1 MLRTAA
7 RSTLFAALSIGL
19 VSLAGL
25 SACGGDDGEPDAAGA
40 TCEDYCTRLQSNC
53 AGANAQY
60 TSRDQCIASCA
71 SYPQGAPDD
80 QSGNSLEC
88 RNYHAGAALGA
99 PGTHC
104 VHAGPGGAGQCGSN
118 CEGFCQLVMATC
130 TDALE
135 VYGSVT
141 ACLTACGGFDDTEA
155 FDVSDVAGDTLA
167 CRIYHATVATQ
178 DANTHCEHTAP
189 VSATCVAP

>member
-1 MLRTAA
+1 MRTVASA
-7 RSTLFAALSIGL
+7 LLFAASLLL
-19 VSLAGL
+19 V
-25 SACGGDDGEPDAAGA
+25 ACGGDDDDGTPDASLA
-40 TCEDYCTRLQSNC
+40 TCEDYCDRLQANC

-60 TSRDQCIASCA
+60 TSRDQCLESCA
-71 SYPQGAPDD
+71 SYPQGEAGAT
-80 QSGNSLEC
+80 SGNSLEC

-104 VHAGPGGAGQCGSN
+104 VHAGPGGAGQCGAN
-118 CEGFCQLVMATC
+118 CDGFCQLVIATC

-141 ACLTACGGFDDTEA
+141 ECLDACGNFDATEPYDISDTG
-155 FDVSDVAGDTLA
+155 GDSLA

-178 DANTHCEHTAP
+178 DPETHCEHTGV
-189 VSATCVAP
+189 VSATCQ